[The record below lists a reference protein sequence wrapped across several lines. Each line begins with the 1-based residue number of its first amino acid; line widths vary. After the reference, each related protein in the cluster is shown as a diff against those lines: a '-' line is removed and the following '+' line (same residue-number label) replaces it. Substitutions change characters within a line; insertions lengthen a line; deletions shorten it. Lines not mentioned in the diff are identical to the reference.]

1 MDNLPIE
8 YIPGNSADFVV
19 FVQGLKDKAQL
30 KSVDGKF
37 RWVITRDD
45 GTEYI
50 ARPEE
55 TKP

>member
-1 MDNLPIE
+1 MEIE
-8 YIPGNSADFVV
+8 YIPGSSPDFVV
-19 FVQGLKDKAQL
+19 FVKSLGNKAQL
-30 KSVDGKF
+30 KGIDGKF

-55 TKP
+55 TKPV